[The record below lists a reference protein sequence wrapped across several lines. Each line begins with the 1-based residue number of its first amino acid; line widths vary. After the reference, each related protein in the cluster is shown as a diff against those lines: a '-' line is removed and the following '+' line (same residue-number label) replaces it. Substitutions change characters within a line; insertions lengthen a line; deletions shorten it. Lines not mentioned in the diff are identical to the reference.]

1 MKIPPPPPTRTGGG
15 GGGGEGRKGKRERGG
30 RKMWGAENMHLRI
43 EEGITIIGE
52 GSLEKNKYS
61 GDNRRLANVYKRA
74 GEKLICSG
82 RSATGNRKNT

>member
-1 MKIPPPPPTRTGGG
+1 
-15 GGGGEGRKGKRERGG
+15 
-30 RKMWGAENMHLRI
+30 MHLRI